1 MTSDRHGVQV
11 ETLSPRATG
20 GALGRLARSNVGLLT
35 LLASSVAFASSGPF
49 AKSLLTA
56 GWTPGAVVL
65 ARVGLGALVLLG
77 PAVRSLRGRWWTLRD
92 NLGLLVGYGVA
103 AVGGSQVAF
112 FAAVGRLPVGVAL
125 LVEYLGVVLVVGWV
139 WARSGRAP
147 SRTTTLGVALALAG
161 LALVIDVSGAGA
173 VDVLGLGLAAL
184 SAVGLAVYFVV
195 SARAGTA
202 LAPAVLACGGMV
214 VGTALLLAAG
224 LTGILPL
231 RATTSAVVIAGATV
245 PWWVPVIELG
255 FVAAAAAYLL
265 GTYGAR
271 RLGSTVASFV
281 GLTEVLFAVVLAWAL
296 LGEIPRPVQL
306 AGGAVVLG
314 GVAAVRAGE
323 LRRR

>member
-1 MTSDRHGVQV
+1 M
-11 ETLSPRATG
+11 
-20 GALGRLARSNVGLLT
+20 
-35 LLASSVAFASSGPF
+35 
-49 AKSLLTA
+49 
-56 GWTPGAVVL
+56 
-65 ARVGLGALVLLG
+65 
-77 PAVRSLRGRWWTLRD
+77 
-92 NLGLLVGYGVA
+92 
-103 AVGGSQVAF
+103 
-112 FAAVGRLPVGVAL
+112 
-125 LVEYLGVVLVVGWV
+125 
-139 WARSGRAP
+139 
-147 SRTTTLGVALALAG
+147 
-161 LALVIDVSGAGA
+161 
-173 VDVLGLGLAAL
+173 
-184 SAVGLAVYFVV
+184 
-195 SARAGTA
+195 
-202 LAPAVLACGGMV
+202 LACGGMV

-306 AGGAVVLG
+306 VGGAVVLA